1 MKFDLRTFKT
11 VLGYSLTRIEKL
23 AGFSLKASQLEAIY
37 NYLPINAQLAT
48 SGQPTT
54 NQFNAIQRA
63 GYSIIIN
70 LAPANAENAL
80 RNEPAVVASLGM
92 DYINIPIKFS
102 NPSQQ
107 DFEKFVSL
115 LQRHSH
121 QKIWG
126 HCAANMRVSCFIFK
140 YRTAILGTNPNHSQA
155 DLRKIWQPNTVW
167 KQFIAKPFSH

>member
-11 VLGYSLTRIEKL
+11 VLGYGLTRIEKL

-37 NYLPINAQLAT
+37 NYLPINPQLAT

-63 GYSIIIN
+63 GYSTIIN
-70 LAPANAENAL
+70 LAPANAENSL
-80 RNEPAVVASLGM
+80 RNEAAVVASLGM
-92 DYINIPIKFS
+92 NYINIPVDFS

-107 DFEKFVSL
+107 NFEKFVTL
-115 LQRHSH
+115 LQRHSNE
-121 QKIWG
+121 KVWV

-140 YRTAILGTNPNHSQA
+140 YRTAILGTNPNHAQA

-167 KQFIAKPFSH
+167 EKFIAKPVSH

>member
-11 VLGYSLTRIEKL
+11 VLGYGLTRIEKL
-23 AGFSLKASQLEAIY
+23 AGFSLRASQLEAIY
-37 NYLPINAQLAT
+37 NYLPISTQLAT

-63 GYSIIIN
+63 GYSTITN
-70 LAPANAENAL
+70 LAPAHVENAL
-80 RNEPAVVASLGM
+80 PNEAAVVASLGM
-92 DYINIPIKFS
+92 DYINIPVNFS
-102 NPSQQ
+102 HPRQQ

-121 QKIWG
+121 QKIWV

-140 YRTAILGTNPNHSQA
+140 YRTAILGTNQNHAQA
-155 DLRKIWQPNTVW
+155 DLRKIWQPNAVW
-167 KQFIAKPFSH
+167 KRFIAKPVSH

>member
-11 VLGYSLTRIEKL
+11 VLGYGLTRIEKL
-23 AGFSLKASQLEAIY
+23 AGFSLRASQLEAIY
-37 NYLPINAQLAT
+37 NYLPISTQLAT

-54 NQFNAIQRA
+54 NQFSAIQSA

-70 LAPANAENAL
+70 LAPANVENAL
-80 RNEPAVVASLGM
+80 PNEAAVVASLGM
-92 DYINIPIKFS
+92 DYINIPVNFS
-102 NPSQQ
+102 NPRQQ

-121 QKIWG
+121 QKIWV

-140 YRTAILGTNPNHSQA
+140 YRTAILGTNQNHAQA
-155 DLRKIWQPNTVW
+155 DLRKIWQPNAVW
-167 KQFIAKPFSH
+167 KRFIAKPVSH

>member
-1 MKFDLRTFKT
+1 MKFDLRTFNT
-11 VLGYSLTRIEKL
+11 VLGYGLTRIEKL
-23 AGFSLKASQLEAIY
+23 AGFSLRDSQLEAIY

-92 DYINIPIKFS
+92 DYINIPINFS

-115 LQRHSH
+115 LQRYSH
-121 QKIWG
+121 QKIWV
-126 HCAANMRVSCFIFK
+126 HCTANMRVSCFIFK
-140 YRTAILGTNPNHSQA
+140 YRTAILGTNPNHAQA
-155 DLRKIWQPNTVW
+155 DLRKIWQPNAVW
-167 KQFIAKPFSH
+167 KQFIAKPVSH

>member
-1 MKFDLRTFKT
+1 VKFDLRTFKT
-11 VLGYSLTRIEKL
+11 VLGYGLTRIEKL
-23 AGFSLKASQLEAIY
+23 AGFSLRASQLEAIY
-37 NYLPINAQLAT
+37 NYLPISAQLAT

-54 NQFNAIQRA
+54 NQFSAIQRA

-70 LAPANAENAL
+70 LAPANVENAL
-80 RNEPAVVASLGM
+80 PNEAAVVASLGM
-92 DYINIPIKFS
+92 NYINIPVNFS

-121 QKIWG
+121 QKIWV

-140 YRTAILGTNPNHSQA
+140 YRTAILGTNQNHAQA
-155 DLRKIWQPNTVW
+155 DLRKIWQPNAVW
-167 KQFIAKPFSH
+167 KRFIAKPVSH

>member
-1 MKFDLRTFKT
+1 VKFDLRTFKT

-121 QKIWG
+121 QKIWV

>member
-11 VLGYSLTRIEKL
+11 VLGYGLTRIEKL
-23 AGFSLKASQLEAIY
+23 AGFSLRASQLEAIY
-37 NYLPINAQLAT
+37 NYLPISAQLAT

-54 NQFNAIQRA
+54 NQFSAIQRA

-70 LAPANAENAL
+70 LAPANVENAL
-80 RNEPAVVASLGM
+80 PNEAAVVASLGM
-92 DYINIPIKFS
+92 DYINIPVNFS
-102 NPSQQ
+102 HPRQQ

-121 QKIWG
+121 QKIWV

-140 YRTAILGTNPNHSQA
+140 YRTAILGTNQNHAQA
-155 DLRKIWQPNTVW
+155 DLRKIWQPNAVW
-167 KQFIAKPFSH
+167 KRFIAKPVSH

>member
-11 VLGYSLTRIEKL
+11 VLGYGLTRIEKL
-23 AGFSLKASQLEAIY
+23 AGFSLRASQLEAIY
-37 NYLPINAQLAT
+37 NYLPISTQLAT

-54 NQFNAIQRA
+54 NQFSAIQSA

-70 LAPANAENAL
+70 LAPANVENAL
-80 RNEPAVVASLGM
+80 PNEAAVVASLGM
-92 DYINIPIKFS
+92 SYINIPVNFS

-121 QKIWG
+121 QKIWV

-140 YRTAILGTNPNHSQA
+140 YRTAILGTNQNHAQA
-155 DLRKIWQPNTVW
+155 DLRKIWQPNAVW
-167 KQFIAKPFSH
+167 KRFIAKPVSH

>member
-1 MKFDLRTFKT
+1 VKFDLRTFKT
-11 VLGYSLTRIEKL
+11 VLGYGLTRIEKL
-23 AGFSLKASQLEAIY
+23 AGFSLRASQLEAIY
-37 NYLPINAQLAT
+37 NYLPISTQLAT

-54 NQFNAIQRA
+54 NQFSAIQRA

-70 LAPANAENAL
+70 LAPANVENAL
-80 RNEPAVVASLGM
+80 PNEAAVVASLGM
-92 DYINIPIKFS
+92 NYINIPVNFS

-121 QKIWG
+121 QKIWV

-140 YRTAILGTNPNHSQA
+140 YRTAILGTNQNHAQA
-155 DLRKIWQPNTVW
+155 DLRKIWQPNAVW
-167 KQFIAKPFSH
+167 KRFIAKPVSN

>member
-11 VLGYSLTRIEKL
+11 VLGYGLTRIEKL
-23 AGFSLKASQLEAIY
+23 AGFSLRASQLEAIY
-37 NYLPINAQLAT
+37 NYLPISTQLAT

-54 NQFNAIQRA
+54 NQFSAIQRA

-80 RNEPAVVASLGM
+80 RNEAAVVASLGM
-92 DYINIPIKFS
+92 DYINIPVNFS
-102 NPSQQ
+102 NPRQQ

-121 QKIWG
+121 QKIWV

-140 YRTAILGTNPNHSQA
+140 YRTAILGTNQIHAQA
-155 DLRKIWQPNTVW
+155 DLRKIWQPNAVW
-167 KQFIAKPFSH
+167 KRFIAKPVSH

>member
-11 VLGYSLTRIEKL
+11 VLGYGLTRIEKL
-23 AGFSLKASQLEAIY
+23 AGFSLRASQLEAIY
-37 NYLPINAQLAT
+37 NYLPISTQLAT

-54 NQFNAIQRA
+54 NQFSAIQSA

-70 LAPANAENAL
+70 LAPANVENAL
-80 RNEPAVVASLGM
+80 PNEAAVVASLGM
-92 DYINIPIKFS
+92 NYINIPVNFS

-121 QKIWG
+121 QKIWV

-140 YRTAILGTNPNHSQA
+140 YRTAILGTNQNHAQA
-155 DLRKIWQPNTVW
+155 DLRKIWQPNAVW
-167 KQFIAKPFSH
+167 KRFIAKPVSH

>member
-11 VLGYSLTRIEKL
+11 VLGYGLTRIEKL

-37 NYLPINAQLAT
+37 NYLPISTQLAT

-54 NQFNAIQRA
+54 NQFSAIKHA

-80 RNEPAVVASLGM
+80 RNEAAVIASLGM
-92 DYINIPIKFS
+92 DYINIPINFS

-107 DFEKFVSL
+107 GFEKFVSL

-121 QKIWG
+121 QKIWV

-140 YRTAILGTNPNHSQA
+140 YRTAILGTNPNHAQA
-155 DLRKIWQPNTVW
+155 DLRKIWQPNAVW
-167 KQFIAKPFSH
+167 KRFIAKPVSH

>member
-11 VLGYSLTRIEKL
+11 VLGYGLTRIEKL
-23 AGFSLKASQLEAIY
+23 AGFSLRASQLEAIY
-37 NYLPINAQLAT
+37 NYLPISTQLAT

-54 NQFNAIQRA
+54 NQFSAIQRA

-70 LAPANAENAL
+70 LAPANVENAL
-80 RNEPAVVASLGM
+80 PNEAAVVASLGM
-92 DYINIPIKFS
+92 DYINIPVNFS
-102 NPSQQ
+102 HPRQQ

-121 QKIWG
+121 QKIWV

-140 YRTAILGTNPNHSQA
+140 YRTAILGVNLSIAEA
-155 DLRKIWQPNTVW
+155 DLKQIWRPNKVW
-167 KQFIAKPFSH
+167 KSFIDKPATG

>member
-11 VLGYSLTRIEKL
+11 VLGYGLTRIEKL
-23 AGFSLKASQLEAIY
+23 AGFSLRASQLEAIY
-37 NYLPINAQLAT
+37 NYLPISAQLAT

-54 NQFNAIQRA
+54 NQFSAIQRA

-70 LAPANAENAL
+70 LAPANVENAL
-80 RNEPAVVASLGM
+80 PNEAAVVASLGM
-92 DYINIPIKFS
+92 NYINIPVNFS

-107 DFEKFVSL
+107 DFEKFVPL

-121 QKIWG
+121 QKIWV

-140 YRTAILGTNPNHSQA
+140 YRTAILGTNQNHAQA
-155 DLRKIWQPNTVW
+155 DLRKIWQPNAVW
-167 KQFIAKPFSH
+167 KRFIAKPVSH

>member
-11 VLGYSLTRIEKL
+11 VLGYGLTRIEKL
-23 AGFSLKASQLEAIY
+23 AGFSLRASQLEAIY
-37 NYLPINAQLAT
+37 NYLPISTQLAT

-54 NQFNAIQRA
+54 NQFSAIQRA

-70 LAPANAENAL
+70 LAPANVENAL
-80 RNEPAVVASLGM
+80 PNEAAVVASLGM
-92 DYINIPIKFS
+92 DYINIPVNFS
-102 NPSQQ
+102 HPRQQ

-121 QKIWG
+121 QKIWV

-140 YRTAILGTNPNHSQA
+140 YRTAILGTNQNHAQA
-155 DLRKIWQPNTVW
+155 DLRKIWQPNAVW
-167 KQFIAKPFSH
+167 KRFIAKPVSH